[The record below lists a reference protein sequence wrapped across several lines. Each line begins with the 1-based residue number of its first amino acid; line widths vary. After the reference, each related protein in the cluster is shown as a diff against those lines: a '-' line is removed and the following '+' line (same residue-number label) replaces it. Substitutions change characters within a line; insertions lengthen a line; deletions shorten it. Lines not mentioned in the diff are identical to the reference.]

1 MREQD
6 SQDST
11 DRRYRRMQAALRTY
25 RAALLLAVI
34 LIVILTA
41 VLLTGRRRFARVIK
55 VDGEIAALVANKKT
69 ADQVRSRL
77 LADSKQDLPGQ
88 ASFAQQ
94 WEDASWPI
102 EDREVLSVSKA
113 IELLRPKLSVLVS
126 AAAIEV
132 DEQETVV
139 IATEE
144 LAVRVLDEVKRTY
157 VSEEE
162 GAPLE
167 PQKFRQDV
175 RIAEVS
181 RPADEILTEL
191 GTAVERLTTSGTTA
205 KTYVVK
211 AGDWPAKIAHN
222 HGMSLSKLKALNPG
236 VASRILYPGDKLKVS
251 AATAPLTVVTVK
263 EETRIEQLPPET
275 REIHTPTLPR
285 GKREVAREGKPGKKK
300 VWDRVVYE
308 NDKAIRRE
316 PIRGIILEEPQAKR
330 VLVGI
335 GESSSESSG

>member
-1 MREQD
+1 MRQQD
-6 SQDST
+6 CT

-41 VLLTGRRRFARVIK
+41 VLLAGRGRFARTIK
-55 VDGEIAALVANKKT
+55 INDNIAVLVASKKA

-77 LADSKQDLPGQ
+77 LKEGKQDRPGQ
-88 ASFAQQ
+88 ASFAEQ

-102 EDREVLSVSKA
+102 GDREVLSVPEA
-113 IELLRPKLSVLVS
+113 IKLLRPQLSVLVS

-132 DEQETVV
+132 NGREAVV

-144 LAVRVLDEVKRTY
+144 LARRVLDEVKRKY
-157 VSEEE
+157 AGEEE
-162 GAPLE
+162 TVLLE
-167 PQKFRQDV
+167 PPKFRQDV
-175 RIAEVS
+175 RIAQVS
-181 RPADEILTEL
+181 RPADEILTDV
-191 GTAVERLTTSGTTA
+191 GTAVKQLTTSGTTA

-222 HGMSLSKLKALNPG
+222 HGMSLFRLKELNPG

-263 EETRIEQLPPET
+263 EETRIKQLPPET
-275 REIHTPTLPR
+275 QEIYTPTLPK
-285 GKREVAREGKPGKKK
+285 GEREIAREGKPGKKK
-300 VWDRVVYE
+300 VWDKVVYE
-308 NDKAIRRE
+308 NDRVIQRE

-335 GESSSESSG
+335 GENSSESSD

>member
-6 SQDST
+6 HT

-25 RAALLLAVI
+25 RTALLLAVI
-34 LIVILTA
+34 LIVILTVILLAGRGRVARAIKIDDNIA
-41 VLLTGRRRFARVIK
+41 VL
-55 VDGEIAALVANKKT
+55 VASKKA

-77 LADSKQDLPGQ
+77 FKEGKQDLPGQ
-88 ASFAQQ
+88 ASFAEQ

-102 EDREVLSVSKA
+102 GDREVLSVPEA

-132 DEQETVV
+132 DEQEAVV

-144 LAVRVLDEVKRTY
+144 LAKRVLDEVKRKY
-157 VSEEE
+157 VGEEE
-162 GAPLE
+162 AVLLE

-181 RPADEILTEL
+181 RPAEEILTEL
-191 GTAVERLTTSGTTA
+191 GTAVEQLTASGTTA

-211 AGDWPAKIAHN
+211 AGDWPTKIAHN
-222 HGMSLSKLKALNPG
+222 YGMSLSKLKELNPG
-236 VASRILYPGDKLKVS
+236 VASRILYPGDRLKVS
-251 AATAPLTVVTVK
+251 AATAPLTVVTVR
-263 EETRIEQLPPET
+263 EETRIKQLPPET
-275 REIHTPTLPR
+275 QEIYTPTLPK
-285 GKREVAREGKPGKKK
+285 GEREVAREGKPGQKK

-308 NDKAIRRE
+308 NSKAIRRE

-335 GESSSESSG
+335 GESSSESSD